1 MTSGTHVSLNASHM
15 TDVALDA
22 EVKTLRTRS
31 GHPVEKALRG
41 RVGDWLCPLLVWMMC
56 IGMLLALLSA
66 LVGRAE

>member
-1 MTSGTHVSLNASHM
+1 MTSGTHVSLNASHI
-15 TDVALDA
+15 TDVALD
-22 EVKTLRTRS
+22 EVKALRTGS
-31 GHPVEKALRG
+31 EHPVEKALRG